1 MRESYSARIQE
12 PPHFFT
18 VQRMTDHPQTLRPG
32 AWRSALPAL
41 VITLLAIIVLY
52 RDTAMAMVDTWSRT
66 ETFTHGFL
74 VPPLSLWLIWRI
86 RHEVARL
93 IPRPN
98 FWLLL
103 LLAATGFAW
112 LLGELATVGVVSQF
126 AITSL
131 LVLSVPAVLGLPV
144 ARRITFPL
152 LFLYFAV
159 PFGEFALPQ
168 MMEWTANFTVFALR
182 LSGIPVFREGLHFVI
197 PSGSWSVVEACSGVR
212 YLIASF
218 VVGTLFA
225 YLTYHSLKRRLVFVG
240 VSLLVPLV
248 ANWLRAY
255 MIVMLGHFSG
265 NKLAVGVDH
274 LIYGWVFFGL
284 VIMLMFWIGSHW
296 REDELAPETGGANGT
311 IPIGTQGIPSPLVA
325 AVAAIV
331 VALIWPLAEWQINRR
346 VVSPL
351 TQIEQLE
358 PIAGWSPT
366 EQIFADWTPRFEN
379 PSSTLQATFGLDGR
393 KVGLYVAYYRNQD
406 YSRKMVSSSNVM
418 VTSSNPL
425 WARVAS
431 GSRQIVLGTKSVTV
445 RSAELRST
453 DSLRMMVWQWYW
465 INGHLTSSDFV
476 AKAYTAL
483 SRLTAQGDDSAVIFV
498 YAPKEQG
505 EVVLEEFVKAAEP
518 AITSVLNR
526 TQEKR

>member
-1 MRESYSARIQE
+1 MSEYKQATPVEKSA
-12 PPHFFT
+12 T
-18 VQRMTDHPQTLRPG
+18 

-41 VITLLAIIVLY
+41 VITLLAILVLY
-52 RDTAMAMVDTWSRT
+52 RESAMAMVDIWSRT

-74 VPPLSLWLIWRI
+74 VPPISLWLIWRI
-86 RHEVARL
+86 RHDVARL
-93 IPRPN
+93 VPRPN
-98 FWLLL
+98 FWALL
-103 LLAATGFAW
+103 LLAGTGFVW

-126 AITSL
+126 SLTSL
-131 LVLSVPAVLGLPV
+131 LVLSVPAVLGLQV
-144 ARRITFPL
+144 ARRIAFPL
-152 LFLYFAV
+152 VFLFFAV

-168 MMEWTANFTVFALR
+168 MMEWTANFAVFALR
-182 LSGIPVFREGLHFVI
+182 LSGIPVFREGLQFII

-225 YLTYHSLKRRLVFVG
+225 YLTYHSLKRRLIFAG
-240 VSLLVPLV
+240 ISLIVPLV

-255 MIVMLGHFSG
+255 MIVMLGHLSS

-274 LIYGWVFFGL
+274 LIYGWVFFGI

-296 REDELAPETGGANGT
+296 REDELAPETDGTNGA
-311 IPIGTQGIPSPLVA
+311 IPIGTQGTPSSLVA

-331 VALIWPLAEWQINRR
+331 VALIFPLAEWQINRS
-346 VVSPL
+346 VASPL
-351 TQIEQLE
+351 TQIEQLD
-358 PIAGWSPT
+358 PISGWTPA

-379 PSSTLQATFGLDGR
+379 PSAVLQATFGLDGR

-431 GSRQIVLGTKSVTV
+431 GSRQIVLGEGPVAV

-453 DSLRMMVWQWYW
+453 DTLRMVVWQWYW

-483 SRLTAQGDDSAVIFV
+483 SRLTGQGDDSAVMFV

-505 EVVLEEFVKAAEP
+505 EVVLEAFVKAAEP
-518 AITSVLNR
+518 AITSALNR
-526 TQEKR
+526 TREKR

>member
-1 MRESYSARIQE
+1 MQAT
-12 PPHFFT
+12 P
-18 VQRMTDHPQTLRPG
+18 VQVSST

-41 VITLLAIIVLY
+41 IITLLAIIVLY
-52 RDTAMAMVDTWSRT
+52 RETAMAMVDTWSRS

-74 VPPLSLWLIWRI
+74 VPPISLWLIWRI
-86 RHEVARL
+86 RHGVERL
-93 IPRPN
+93 MPSPN
-98 FWLLL
+98 FWALL
-103 LLAATGFAW
+103 LLAGTGFAW
-112 LLGELATVGVVSQF
+112 LLGELATVSVVSQF
-126 AITSL
+126 AFTTL
-131 LVLSVPAVLGLPV
+131 LVLSVPAVLGLQV
-144 ARRITFPL
+144 ARRISFPL
-152 LFLYFAV
+152 LFLFFAV

-182 LSGIPVFREGLHFVI
+182 LTGIPVFREGLQFII

-225 YLTYHSLKRRLVFVG
+225 YLTYHSLKRRLIFAG
-240 VSLLVPLV
+240 VSLIVPLV

-255 MIVMLGHFSG
+255 MIVMLGHLSG

-274 LIYGWVFFGL
+274 LIYGWVFFGI

-296 REDELAPETGGANGT
+296 REDELAPEKGGANGA
-311 IPIGTQGIPSPLVA
+311 IPIGSQGALSSLVA

-331 VALIWPLAEWQINRR
+331 VALIWPLAEWQINRS
-346 VVSPL
+346 VASPL
-351 TQIEQLE
+351 TQVEQLE
-358 PIAGWSPT
+358 PITGWAPAK
-366 EQIFADWTPRFEN
+366 QIFADWTPRFEN
-379 PSSTLQATFGLDGR
+379 PSVALQTTFGSDGR
-393 KVGLYVAYYRNQD
+393 TVGLYVAYYRNQD
-406 YSRKMVSSSNVM
+406 YNRKMVSSSNVM

-425 WARVAS
+425 WARVTS
-431 GSRQIVLGTKSVTV
+431 GFRQTVLGERSVAV

-453 DSLRMMVWQWYW
+453 DTLRMVVWQWYW

-483 SRLTAQGDDSAVIFV
+483 SRLTGQGDDSAVIFV

-505 EVVLEEFVKAAEP
+505 EVVLEDFVKAAEP
-518 AITSVLNR
+518 AMTSALNR
-526 TQEKR
+526 TREKR

>member
-1 MRESYSARIQE
+1 MVCRSPFYAGFE
-12 PPHFFT
+12 
-18 VQRMTDHPQTLRPG
+18 MTNPTQTFPVEMPST
-32 AWRSALPAL
+32 AWRLALAAM
-41 VITLLAIIVLY
+41 VITLLAILVLY
-52 RDTAMAMVDTWSRT
+52 RESAMAMVDTWSRT

-74 VPPLSLWLIWRI
+74 VPPISLWLIWRI
-86 RHEVARL
+86 RRDVACL
-93 IPRPN
+93 TPRPN
-98 FWLLL
+98 LWVLL
-103 LLAATGFAW
+103 LLAGTGFVW

-126 AITSL
+126 ALTTL
-131 LVLSVPAVLGLPV
+131 LVLSVPAVLGLQV
-144 ARRITFPL
+144 ARRIAFPL
-152 LFLYFAV
+152 VFLYFAV

-182 LSGIPVFREGLHFVI
+182 LTGIPVFREGLQFVI

-212 YLIASF
+212 YLISSF

-225 YLTYHSLKRRLVFVG
+225 YLTYRSLKRRLIFVG

-255 MIVMLGHFSG
+255 MIVMLGHLSG

-274 LIYGWVFFGL
+274 LIYGWVFFGI

-296 REDELAPETGGANGT
+296 REDVLAPEMERSNRA
-311 IPIGTQGIPSPLVA
+311 ISIGTQGAPSPVIA
-325 AVAAIV
+325 AFAAIIF
-331 VALIWPLAEWQINRR
+331 ALIWPLAEWQIGRS
-346 VVSPL
+346 VSTPL
-351 TQIEQLE
+351 TQVELLE

-379 PSSTLQATFGLDGR
+379 PSAALQAAFGSGGR
-393 KVGLYVAYYRNQD
+393 TVGLYVAYYRTQD

-418 VTSSNPL
+418 VASSNPL

-431 GSRQIVLGTKSVTV
+431 GSRQLVLGEQSVTV

-453 DSLRMMVWQWYW
+453 STDTLRMVVWQWYW

-483 SRLTAQGDDSAVIFV
+483 SRLTGQGDDSAVIFV

-505 EVVLEEFVKAAEP
+505 EAVLEDFVKVAEP
-518 AITSVLNR
+518 VITSALNR
-526 TQEKR
+526 TWEKR

>member
-1 MRESYSARIQE
+1 MSDYKQATPVEMSW
-12 PPHFFT
+12 T
-18 VQRMTDHPQTLRPG
+18 

-52 RDTAMAMVDTWSRT
+52 RETAMAMVDTWSRT

-74 VPPLSLWLIWRI
+74 VPLISLWLIWRI

-98 FWLLL
+98 LWVLL

-126 AITSL
+126 AFTSL
-131 LVLSVPAVLGLPV
+131 LVLSVPAVLGLSV

-152 LFLYFAV
+152 LFLFFAV

-197 PSGSWSVVEACSGVR
+197 PSGNWSVVEACSGVR

-225 YLTYHSLKRRLVFVG
+225 YLTYHSPKHRLIFAG
-240 VSLLVPLV
+240 VSLLVPLL

-284 VIMLMFWIGSHW
+284 VIMLMFWIGAKW
-296 REDELAPETGGANGT
+296 REDELAPEEDAPGGA
-311 IPIGTQGIPSPLVA
+311 SPVGAQRVLSPVP
-325 AVAAIV
+325 AAIAV
-331 VALIWPLAEWQINRR
+331 ILVALIWPLAEWRIDRN
-346 VVSPL
+346 VASPL
-351 TQIEQLE
+351 TQVERLE
-358 PIAGWSPT
+358 TIAGWSPA
-366 EQIFADWTPRFEN
+366 EQRFTDWAPHFEN
-379 PSSTLQATFGLDGR
+379 PSAAVQATFGSDGR
-393 KVGLYVAYYRNQD
+393 TVGLHVAYYRNQD

-418 VTSSNPL
+418 VTSSDPR
-425 WARVAS
+425 WVRVAS
-431 GSRQIVLGTKSVTV
+431 SSRQIVLGEQPLAV
-445 RSAELRST
+445 RSAELRAIDT
-453 DSLRMMVWQWYW
+453 QRLVVWQWYW
-465 INGHLTSSDFV
+465 INGHRTSSDFV
-476 AKAYTAL
+476 AKAYTAW
-483 SRLTAQGDDSAVIFV
+483 SRLTGQGDDSAVIFV

-505 EVVLEEFVKAAEP
+505 DAVLEAFVKTAEP
-518 AITSVLNR
+518 AIASALNR
-526 TQEKR
+526 SRETR